1 MITTWTFLLV
11 PFLSLMFQLQP
22 VKFSREF
29 ATAATVYLA
38 LNMLVRGR
46 GGGGAG
52 RQQQL
57 ASSLSC
63 HGRCLCSRI

>member
-1 MITTWTFLLV
+1 
-11 PFLSLMFQLQP
+11 MFQLQP

-46 GGGGAG
+46 GGGGWAPAATGQQPVLSWTLLVQPHLRAG
-52 RQQQL
+52 
-57 ASSLSC
+57 SSYS
-63 HGRCLCSRI
+63 

>member
-1 MITTWTFLLV
+1 
-11 PFLSLMFQLQP
+11 MFQLQP